1 MSSNSVQERISQSTI
16 AWLSSLGAKLVIA
29 FIGLSLVPLVVV
41 SGFAYWES
49 NQTVR
54 EQTVE
59 MLSDNLLRADVA
71 VESWLHERIK
81 DVNQLAADSVMA
93 TNNLDEIA
101 AELDALAAS
110 GSFYSAIFLTD
121 AEGQTRYMTSGGNVN
136 LADRDYFRPVMQGE
150 TVISD
155 LVVSRSTGD
164 LVFVAATPVRDGS
177 EIVGLLGASI
187 NMSAIIDILNVI
199 IEGETGEIY
208 LINRDGY
215 FITPS
220 RFVDDLK
227 AEGYIQARAE
237 LELKVDSVGSRAV
250 LAGETGSQEYP
261 DYRGITVLGAYTAVE
276 VAGQR
281 WGLLSELD
289 SAEAFA
295 DSVQLRN
302 LFLLAVVIS
311 GALVVV
317 VALWLSRSISR
328 PLTVLSQVAGK
339 LAGGDI
345 EQQITHQGKD
355 EIGLLAEDFRRMIG
369 YQQQMASAA
378 SQLSQGNL
386 NLNVSA
392 QSEHDVLGNAFQQM
406 VAYQKNMADA
416 ATQLARGNLAV
427 KVVPKSEQDV
437 LGNAFQQMVSYQR
450 EVARAIGQVAKGD
463 LTIEVRPISEQ
474 DVLGSSV
481 QKMITHLRQTV
492 GSVQSNAGRLLSA
505 SQYLSTA
512 SEQANDST
520 AQIAQTIEMM
530 AETTQQVAQTIGQVA
545 VGAAQQAEV
554 MERSRRVMEDQDRV
568 IADIA
573 QGAMRQSQ
581 SIEAADHIFQGR
593 LATAIQQVESA
604 TTASDYAVNSAVQ
617 AAQSG
622 TQAVAKTIT
631 GINTV
636 AKTAEQVTRR
646 ISEMGKRSNQIG
658 AIVQVINDIA
668 ERTNLLSLN
677 AAIEAAR
684 AGEHGKGFAVVADE
698 VRKLADRSAKSAEE
712 ISQLVATVQ
721 EAANQAVSAME
732 ENDRQ
737 VQQGL
742 ETAGDAE
749 EALAGIR
756 TSMAEVGAQMRQLQ
770 GSVADLAGSSSQVQ
784 EAMQQVAGVIEE
796 NLSST
801 SALTAG
807 QEPLQQAM
815 EEIASVAEEN
825 SAAAEEVAASA
836 EENSASVEEISAM
849 TKNVNI
855 QVEQMTDAVQSLT
868 AMASDLQTIVAAFQ
882 LQSRESVTIPDP
894 YARSK
899 VRSTASTTDGAEQY
913 KSAPAASRPTSQA
926 VDSTNGKRKSTFAWD
941 DSMAT
946 GDDTVD
952 EQHRVLIDMINGLI
966 EAMQAGKGRQHLSD
980 ILEQLEAYTHDHFS
994 WEEHCM
1000 TEHKCPIADV
1010 NKTAHERFVQMVAET
1025 RQRFE
1030 TEGPSTELVLA
1041 IKDNLGEWFMKHIRR
1056 IDSNLRGCVHPEN
1069 ESTRAR
1075 RETMHN

>member
-1 MSSNSVQERISQSTI
+1 MSTDSVKSLASQSAI
-16 AWLSSLGAKLVIA
+16 AWRNSLGAKLIIA
-29 FIGLSLVPLVVV
+29 FIGLSLVPLIVA

-54 EQTVE
+54 NQTVE

-71 VESWLHERIK
+71 VESWLNERIS
-81 DVNQLAADSVMA
+81 DVSQLAANRVM
-93 TNNLDEIA
+93 TTDNLDEIA
-101 AELDALAAS
+101 AELDAMAAT
-110 GSFYSAIFLTD
+110 GTFYSALYLTD
-121 AEGQTRYMTSGGNVN
+121 AEGQTRYMTSGGNVS

-164 LVFVAATPVRDGS
+164 LVFVVAAPVRSDG

-187 NMSAIIDILNVI
+187 NMSAIIEILNVI
-199 IEGETGEIY
+199 VEGETGEIY

-227 AEGYIQARAE
+227 AEGYIQERAE
-237 LELKVDSVGSRAV
+237 LELKVDSLGSRAV

-261 DYRGITVLGAYTAVE
+261 DYRGVTVLGAYTAVE

-295 DSVQLRN
+295 DSLQLRN
-302 LFLLAVVIS
+302 LFLLVVVLS
-311 GALVVV
+311 GAVVVV
-317 VALWLSRSISR
+317 VALWLSRSIAR
-328 PLTVLSQVAGK
+328 PLTTLSQAAGK
-339 LAGGDI
+339 LAVGDI

-355 EIGLLAEDFRRMIG
+355 EVGLLADEFRRMIG
-369 YQQQMASAA
+369 YQQQMAAA
-378 SQLSQGNL
+378 AGQLAQGNL
-386 NLNVSA
+386 SLNVAA
-392 QSEHDVLGNAFQQM
+392 QSEHDVLGNAFQKM

-427 KVVPKSEQDV
+427 KVVAKSEQDV
-437 LGNAFQQMVSYQR
+437 LGNAFQQMVGYQR

-481 QKMITHLRQTV
+481 QKMIAHLRQTV

-554 MERSRRVMEDQDRV
+554 MDRSRRVMEDQDRV
-568 IADIA
+568 IADIS

-604 TTASDYAVNSAVQ
+604 TTASDHAVNSATQ

-646 ISEMGKRSNQIG
+646 IGEMGKRSNQIG

-721 EAANQAVSAME
+721 DAANQAVSAME

-749 EALAGIR
+749 KALAGIR

-770 GSVADLAGSSSQVQ
+770 GAVADLAGSSRQVQ
-784 EAMQQVAGVIEE
+784 DAMQQVAGVIED
-796 NLSST
+796 NLNST
-801 SALTAG
+801 AALTAG

-868 AMASDLQTIVAAFQ
+868 AMASDLQTIVATFQ
-882 LQSRESVTIPDP
+882 LHSSNSVTVADP
-894 YARSK
+894 YAGNK
-899 VRSTASTTDGAEQY
+899 VRTAPSTSSMVDQY
-913 KSAPAASRPTSQA
+913 SSPSAVSRSAPKVAESS
-926 VDSTNGKRKSTFAWD
+926 NGNRKSTFAWD

-952 EQHRVLIDMINGLI
+952 QQHRVLIDMINGLI

-1030 TEGPSTELVLA
+1030 AEGPSTELVLA
-1041 IKDNLGEWFMKHIRR
+1041 IKGNLGDWFMKHIRR
-1056 IDSNLRGCVHPEN
+1056 IDTNLHGCVHPEN
-1069 ESTRAR
+1069 EDAGAK
-1075 RETMHN
+1075 REKMYN